1 MSATR
6 ERAGE
11 LRAADGVRLHYRSWP
26 APAERAVLLVSHGLG
41 EHGGR
46 YAQVAGDLAE
56 HGVTVHAIDHR
67 GHGRSGGRRGHVAHF
82 GEFVRDFESFR
93 AAIVREHPPEA
104 PFFLLGHSMGGLI
117 AIHHLR
123 THPEAGYRGAIL
135 SAPLV
140 GIAVQAPRWKV
151 ALSGFLSRLVP
162 WLPFHNEIE
171 TAMLSTAPGYEQS
184 YRADTL
190 LHNTIT
196 PRLYT
201 EMVAAIR
208 GAFQRPDGIRVPLL
222 VLAPTAD
229 RVVLPEAVARFA
241 GACPGE
247 VEVKRYEGF
256 RHESLNEKDRHQ
268 VVADVAAWLSAR
280 MGEGS
285 GSGIRVQGSSKG

>member
-11 LRAADGVRLHYRSWP
+11 LRAEDGVRLHYRSWP
-26 APAERAVLLVSHGLG
+26 ASAERAVLLMSHGLG

-46 YAQVAGDLAE
+46 YAAVAEALARQ
-56 HGVTVHAIDHR
+56 GITSYAIDHR
-67 GHGRSGGRRGHVAHF
+67 GHGRSGGPRGYVAHF
-82 GEFVRDFESFR
+82 GQFVRDFESFR
-93 AAIVREHPPEA
+93 AAITGEHPGGKPL
-104 PFFLLGHSMGGLI
+104 FLLGHSLGGLI
-117 AIHHLR
+117 AIRHLQA
-123 THPEAGYRGAIL
+123 HPEAPYAGAVL

-151 ALSGFLSRLVP
+151 ALSGLLSRWVP
-162 WLPFHNEIE
+162 GLPFHNAID
-171 TAMLSTAPGYEQS
+171 TAMLSTAPGYAEA

-201 EMVAAIR
+201 EMVAAIDA
-208 GAFQRPDGIRVPLL
+208 AFAQPDSIRIPLL

-241 GACPGE
+241 SSCPGD
-247 VEVKRYEGF
+247 VEVRRYEGF
-256 RHESLNEKDRHQ
+256 QHEALNEADRHRA
-268 VVADVAAWLSAR
+268 VADVAAWLDAR
-280 MGEGS
+280 IEG
-285 GSGIRVQGSSKG
+285 GLVSSP

>member
-1 MSATR
+1 MSATG
-6 ERAGE
+6 ERTGQ
-11 LRAADGVRLHYRSWP
+11 LRAADGVPLHYRSWP

-46 YAQVAGDLAE
+46 YAALARDLVE
-56 HGVTVHAIDHR
+56 HGITTHAIDHR
-67 GHGRSGGRRGHVAHF
+67 GHGHSGGRRGHVAHF
-82 GEFVRDFESFR
+82 GEFVRDFETFR
-93 AAIVREHPPEA
+93 AAIAKEHPTA
-104 PFFLLGHSMGGLI
+104 PLFLLGHSLGGLI
-117 AIHHLR
+117 AIHHLQ
-123 THPEAGYRGAIL
+123 THPEAGYRGAVL

-151 ALSGFLSRLVP
+151 ALSGLLSRLLP

-171 TAMLSTAPGYEQS
+171 TAMLSTAPGYEAE

-201 EMVAAIR
+201 EMVRAIE
-208 GAFQRPDGIRVPLL
+208 GAFAGQERIDLPLL

-247 VEVKRYEGF
+247 VEVRRYEGF
-256 RHESLNEKDRHQ
+256 QHESLNEKDRHQ
-268 VVADVAAWLSAR
+268 VVADVAGWLNAR
-280 MGEGS
+280 IG
-285 GSGIRVQGSSKG
+285 

>member
-6 ERAGE
+6 ERTGE
-11 LRAADGVRLHYRSWP
+11 LRAADGVRLHSRSWP

-46 YAQVAGDLAE
+46 YAQVAEEMAA
-56 HGVTVHAIDHR
+56 HGVTVHALDHR

-82 GEFVRDFESFR
+82 GEFVRDFETFR
-93 AAIVREHPPEA
+93 AAIAKEHPPGT
-104 PFFLLGHSMGGLI
+104 PLFLLGHSMGGLI
-117 AIHHLR
+117 AIHHLQ

-151 ALSGFLSRLVP
+151 ALSGLLSRLIP

-171 TAMLSTAPGYEQS
+171 TAMLSTAPGYEAS

-208 GAFQRPDGIRVPLL
+208 GALERPDGIRVPLL

-256 RHESLNEKDRHQ
+256 QHESLNEKDRHQ
-268 VVADVAAWLSAR
+268 VVADVAAWLDERIKYLVPST
-280 MGEGS
+280 
-285 GSGIRVQGSSKG
+285 

>member
-6 ERAGE
+6 ERTGE

-26 APAERAVLLVSHGLG
+26 ALIERGVLLVSHGLG

-46 YAQVAGDLAE
+46 YAQVAEELAE

-82 GEFVRDFESFR
+82 GEFVRDFETFR
-93 AAIVREHPPEA
+93 AAIAKEHPSAA
-104 PFFLLGHSMGGLI
+104 PLFLLGHSMGGLI
-117 AIHHLR
+117 AIHHLQ
-123 THPEAGYRGAIL
+123 THPEAGYRGAVL

-151 ALSGFLSRLVP
+151 ALSGFLSRMIP

-171 TAMLSTAPGYEQS
+171 TAMLSTAPGYEES
-184 YRADTL
+184 YRSDTL

-208 GAFQRPDGIRVPLL
+208 GAFERPDGIHVPLL

-241 GACPGE
+241 SACPGD

-256 RHESLNEKDRHQ
+256 QHESLNEKDRHH
-268 VVADVAAWLSAR
+268 VVADVAAWLDDR
-280 MGEGS
+280 IKDPGS
-285 GSGIRVQGSSKG
+285 RFK

>member
-6 ERAGE
+6 ERTGE
-11 LRAADGVRLHYRSWP
+11 LHADDGVRLHYRSWP

-46 YAQVAGDLAE
+46 YAEVAEDLAA
-56 HGVTVHAIDHR
+56 HGITVHAIDHR

-82 GEFVRDFESFR
+82 GEFVRDFETFR
-93 AAIVREHPPEA
+93 AAVAKEHPSDA
-104 PFFLLGHSMGGLI
+104 PLFLLGHSLGGLI
-117 AIHHLR
+117 AVHHLQ
-123 THPEAGYRGAIL
+123 THPEAGYRGAVL

-151 ALSGFLSRLVP
+151 ALSGVLSRVLP
-162 WLPFHNEIE
+162 WLPFSNEID
-171 TAMLSTAPGYEQS
+171 TTMLSTAPGYEAS

-201 EMVAAIR
+201 EMIAAIR
-208 GAFQRPDGIRVPLL
+208 GAFDRPDGIRVPLL

-241 GACPGE
+241 GACPGD

-256 RHESLNEKDRHQ
+256 QHESLNEKDRHR
-268 VVADVAAWLSAR
+268 VVADVAAWLDAR
-280 MGEGS
+280 IG
-285 GSGIRVQGSSKG
+285 